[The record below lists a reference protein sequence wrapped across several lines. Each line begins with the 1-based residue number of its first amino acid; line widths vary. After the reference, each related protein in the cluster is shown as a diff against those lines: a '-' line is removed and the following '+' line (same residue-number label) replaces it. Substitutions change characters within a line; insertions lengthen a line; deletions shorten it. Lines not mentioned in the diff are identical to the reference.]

1 MQAIL
6 VEGGFD
12 VRGMKIAHSKGLVA
26 LLVLLLVQG
35 ITRLNP
41 AEPGLSGI
49 RCSLLE
55 PGRTRLGH
63 YHPLSV
69 QGAFYLNPAE
79 PGMAHGRYHPLG
91 YNQNQRATNPF
102 L

>member
-41 AEPGLSGI
+41 AEPG
-49 RCSLLE
+49 
-55 PGRTRLGH
+55 RTRL
-63 YHPLSV
+63 V
-69 QGAFYLNPAE
+69 
-79 PGMAHGRYHPLG
+79 G
-91 YNQNQRATNPF
+91 YKVLIT
-102 L
+102 